1 METYLSFLNYRGQEL
16 VLSTKAKTLEKA
28 QRRINRMRTDAKR
41 NIRNGLILNNNG
53 IWIAPQKTQ

>member
-1 METYLSFLNYRGQEL
+1 METYLSFLNYKGQEL
-16 VLSTKAKTLEKA
+16 VLSTKAKTPEKA
-28 QRRINRMRTDAKR
+28 QRRINRMRTEAKR